1 MSEDFVELF
10 RSRDGALVA
19 RVDGR
24 SIYSRYNP
32 THEAERFLRAKLTG
46 RRPDSDAPL
55 LIVSDGLGHLERGAR
70 ACFPARR
77 ILSIHLH
84 GGLSRCGAA
93 DADAVCIPENGCD
106 PAQFITEHVR
116 PEEIDALDVVEWPPA
131 TRAFAQSYRVVAER
145 IAGSLRRLVADAA
158 TVSRWGR
165 LWIRNIL
172 RNADRLLFRSTL
184 PSFDDRTVLVV
195 CPGPS
200 VAALIPYLRTLPHL
214 PVVVAVASAEIA
226 LRAWN
231 IHADLV
237 VHSDAGFYSTY
248 HFFGGFEAE
257 LCMPLTAAPPP
268 HAKTPGSPRRFRI
281 FSGNSH
287 AEAVAFRE
295 IGTVPVIPEAGSV
308 STTAVR
314 LACVV
319 SGGPCY
325 VAGLDLAGDDL
336 LVHTRPHA
344 FDGYLASRS
353 SRMKPEHHLRFERT
367 ADMTRGPGRERHA
380 GNMEAYAGWF
390 RANRAR
396 FERVGR
402 LAPTSIDTG
411 MRAATVDELIGA
423 VSREKARAATHDYD
437 PDSATPSAGDSGAG
451 GTPAAGVRLGSAQIV
466 ERWRRELMVGG
477 RVTELARELA
487 RWIGCEANP
496 SSVDEQLQAIR
507 RTDTDVRP

>member
-1 MSEDFVELF
+1 MNEGFVELF
-10 RSRDGALVA
+10 RSRDGATVA

-24 SIYSRYNP
+24 NIYSRHDP
-32 THEAERFLRAKLTG
+32 AREAERFLRAKLRG
-46 RRPDSDAPL
+46 RRPDSNAPL

-70 ACFPARR
+70 VCFPARR

-84 GGLSRCGAA
+84 AGLSRCGAA
-93 DADAVCIPENGCD
+93 DADALCVPEDGCD
-106 PAQFITEHVR
+106 PARFITEHVR
-116 PEEIDALDVVEWPPA
+116 PEQIDTLDVVEWPPA

-165 LWIRNIL
+165 LWIRNTL
-172 RNADRLLFRSTL
+172 RNADRLLFRPTL

-200 VAALIPYLRTLPHL
+200 LAALIPHLRALPHL

-226 LRAWN
+226 LRAWS
-231 IHADLV
+231 IRADLV

-248 HFFGGFEAE
+248 HFFGDFEAE

-268 HAKTPGSPRRFRI
+268 HAKTPGSPQRFRI

-287 AEAVAFRE
+287 AEAVAFGG
-295 IGTVPVIPEAGSV
+295 IDTVPVIPEAGSV

-314 LACVV
+314 LACAV

-344 FDGYLASRS
+344 FDGYLASRT
-353 SRMKPEHHLRFERT
+353 SRLRPEQHLRFERT

-380 GNMEAYAGWF
+380 GNMETYAGWF
-390 RANRAR
+390 RANRAS

-402 LAPTSIDTG
+402 LAPTSVDTG
-411 MRAATVDELIGA
+411 MRTATLEELIRA
-423 VSREKARAATHDYD
+423 VSREKVSAATHDD
-437 PDSATPSAGDSGAG
+437 HPESATASAGGPGAG
-451 GTPAAGVRLGSAQIV
+451 GSPAAGVRLGSAQVV
-466 ERWRRELMVGG
+466 ERWRSELMVGG
-477 RVTELARELA
+477 SVTELARELA
-487 RWIGCEANP
+487 RWIGCEVNP
-496 SSVDEQLQAIR
+496 KSIDEQLLAIR
-507 RTDTDVRP
+507 RTDADVRP